1 VWRRKL
7 PCPRT
12 EVCRYRAV
20 KTHTALEKISLQT
33 PRSADQIA
41 ADLDRRIEAY
51 IRCSDPDSVE
61 FDQLALELFA
71 YQYANNDPYR
81 QLCDQRG
88 HTPSN
93 VDSWRA
99 VPALSAASFGDA
111 RIACFP
117 EERTTVTFIS
127 SGTTRSGDPSHNS
140 SDRSIHELENT
151 KLYDASLLAH
161 FCQCVIP
168 DLDRIRMILLSPSF
182 DDAPQSSLSYM
193 LSKLYSTYGN
203 GGGFFMREDAL
214 DVEGIAKALQES
226 RERTLVFGTAFAFVH
241 FLDYCASTK
250 LRFNLPERSRIVET
264 GGFKGKSRSVARD
277 DLYDALS
284 GTFGV
289 SHEFC
294 VAEYGMCELGSQWYD
309 AGLSDAFAGRH
320 VREQLKVGPHWTRTL
335 VVDAV
340 TAHELPHGSTGLLQ
354 VFDLSNR
361 GSVAAIL
368 TGDLV
373 TQSDEGFIYV
383 SRSLAAP
390 PKGCSIAVDTML
402 GAARD

>member
-41 ADLDRRIEAY
+41 ADLDHRIEAY

-88 HTPSN
+88 RTPSN

-111 RIACFP
+111 RIACFR
-117 EERTTVTFIS
+117 EERTTATFVS

-140 SDRSIHELENT
+140 SGRSTHELENT
-151 KLYDASLLAH
+151 QLYDASLLAH
-161 FCQCVIP
+161 FRQCVIP
-168 DLDRIRMILLSPSF
+168 DLDRIPMILLSPSF
-182 DDAPQSSLSYM
+182 NDAPQSSLAYM
-193 LSKLYSTYGN
+193 LSKLYTTYGN
-203 GGGFFMREDAL
+203 GGGFFVNGDAL
-214 DVEGIAKALQES
+214 DVDGIANTLQET
-226 RERTLVFGTAFAFVH
+226 REPVLVFGTAFAFVH
-241 FLDYCASTK
+241 FLDYCASTGSS
-250 LRFNLPERSRIVET
+250 FALPQGSRIVET
-264 GGFKGKSRSVARD
+264 GGFKGKSRSITRD
-277 DLYDALS
+277 ELYDALS
-284 GTFGV
+284 STFGV
-289 SHEFC
+289 SSEFC
-294 VAEYGMCELGSQWYD
+294 IAEYGMCELGSQWYD
-309 AGLSDAFAGRH
+309 AGLADALAGRSA
-320 VREQLKVGPHWTRTL
+320 RQQLKVGPHWTRTL
-335 VVDAV
+335 VVDRV
-340 TAHELPHGSTGLLQ
+340 TAQELPYGSTGLLQ

-361 GSVAAIL
+361 GSVAAVL

-373 TQSDEGFIYV
+373 TQGEDGFIYV
-383 SRSLAAP
+383 SRSQAAP
-390 PKGCSIAVDTML
+390 PKGCGIAVDTML
-402 GAARD
+402 SPRD

>member
-12 EVCRYRAV
+12 KVCRYRAV
-20 KTHTALEKISLQT
+20 KTHTALERISLQA
-33 PRSADQIA
+33 PRSADQVA

-51 IRCSDPDSVE
+51 ILCSDPDSAK

-88 HTPSN
+88 RTPAN
-93 VDSWRA
+93 VDTWRA
-99 VPALSAASFGDA
+99 APALSAASFRDA

-117 EERTTVTFIS
+117 EERTTITFLS
-127 SGTTRSGDPSHNS
+127 SGTTRTVGTAQNS
-140 SDRSIHELENT
+140 SGRSVHELENT
-151 KLYDASLLAH
+151 QLYDVSLLTH

-168 DLDRIRMILLSPSF
+168 DSDRVRMVLLSPSF
-182 DDAPQSSLSYM
+182 DEAPHSSLAYM
-193 LSKLYSTYGN
+193 LSKVYSTYGN
-203 GGGFFMREDAL
+203 GGGFFMRGDVL

-226 RERTLVFGTAFAFVH
+226 REPILVFGTAFAFVH
-241 FLDYCASTK
+241 FLDYCASTE
-250 LRFNLPERSRIVET
+250 LRFNLPQGSRIVET
-264 GGFKGKSRSVARD
+264 GGFKGESRSVARD

-294 VAEYGMCELGSQWYD
+294 IAEYGMCELGSQWYD
-309 AGLSDAFAGRH
+309 AGLSDALAGRP

-335 VVDAV
+335 VVDPV
-340 TAHELPHGSTGLLQ
+340 TAQELPYGSTGLLQ

-361 GSVAAIL
+361 GSVAAVL

-373 TQSDEGFIYV
+373 IQSEDGFIYV
-383 SRSLAAP
+383 SRSQAAP
-390 PKGCSIAVDTML
+390 PKGCSIAVDAML
-402 GAARD
+402 GSRD

>member
-7 PCPRT
+7 PCPLT

-33 PRSADQIA
+33 PRTADQIA
-41 ADLDRRIEAY
+41 ADLDHRIEAY

-88 HTPSN
+88 QTPSN

-117 EERTTVTFIS
+117 EERTTVTFVS
-127 SGTTRSGDPSHNS
+127 SGTTRSGHPSHNS
-140 SDRSIHELENT
+140 SGRSIHELENT
-151 KLYDASLLAH
+151 QLYDASLLAH
-161 FCQCVIP
+161 FRQRVIP
-168 DLDRIRMILLSPSF
+168 DLDMIRMILLSPSF
-182 DDAPQSSLSYM
+182 NDAPQSSLAYM

-203 GGGFFMREDAL
+203 GGGFFVNGDTL
-214 DVEGIAKALQES
+214 DVDGIAKTLQET
-226 RERTLVFGTAFAFVH
+226 REPVLVFGTAFAFVH
-241 FLDYCASTK
+241 FLDYCASTGSS
-250 LRFNLPERSRIVET
+250 FALPQRSRIVET
-264 GGFKGKSRSVARD
+264 GGFKGKSRSITRD
-277 DLYDALS
+277 ELYDALS
-284 GTFGV
+284 STFGV
-289 SHEFC
+289 SPEFC
-294 VAEYGMCELGSQWYD
+294 IAEYGMCELGSQWYD
-309 AGLSDAFAGRH
+309 AGLADALAGRR
-320 VREQLKVGPHWTRTL
+320 VREHLKVGPHWTRTL
-335 VVDAV
+335 VVDPV

-361 GSVAAIL
+361 GSVAAVL

-373 TQSDEGFIYV
+373 TQGEDGFIYI
-383 SRSLAAP
+383 SRSQAAP

-402 GAARD
+402 GARD